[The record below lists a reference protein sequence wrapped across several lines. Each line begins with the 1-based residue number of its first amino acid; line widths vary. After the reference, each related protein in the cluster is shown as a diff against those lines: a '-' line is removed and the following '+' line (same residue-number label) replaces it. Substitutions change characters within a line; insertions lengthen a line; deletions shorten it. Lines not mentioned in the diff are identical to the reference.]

1 MDDNCNKILD
11 NIKHFFDNK
20 SEEQIKAF
28 YDDIIK
34 ENEYPSPLVTN
45 EFFTPIMQYIQ
56 VKITGCYDLKN
67 IEIIAFGI
75 GNNIENA
82 VLDAIKEDNRLLDNY
97 ANMSIEYRTVY
108 LNGVN
113 EVINIIPFEN
123 DPDKK
128 EIKDID
134 YILSMMENTKI
145 YYHRMNL

>member
-1 MDDNCNKILD
+1 MSDNCNKILY

-20 SEEQIKAF
+20 SEEQIKEF

-34 ENEYPSPLVTN
+34 ENEYPSPLVTD

-56 VKITGCYDLKN
+56 VKIIGCYDLKN
-67 IEIIAFGI
+67 NEIIAFGI

-82 VLDAIKEDNRLLDNY
+82 VLDAIKENNRLLDNY

-113 EVINIIPFEN
+113 TVINIIPFEN

-134 YILSMMENTKI
+134 YILSMMENTKL

>member
-34 ENEYPSPLVTN
+34 ENEYPSPLVTD

-56 VKITGCYDLKN
+56 VKIIGCYDLKN

>member
-1 MDDNCNKILD
+1 MNDNCNKILD

-56 VKITGCYDLKN
+56 VKITACYDLKN

>member
-1 MDDNCNKILD
+1 MSDNCNKILY

-20 SEEQIKAF
+20 SEEQIKEF

-34 ENEYPSPLVTN
+34 ENEYPSPLVTD

-56 VKITGCYDLKN
+56 VKIIGCYDLKN

-128 EIKDID
+128 KIKDID
-134 YILSMMENTKI
+134 YILSMMENAKL

>member
-34 ENEYPSPLVTN
+34 ENEYTSPLVTD

-56 VKITGCYDLKN
+56 VKIIGCYDLKN

-82 VLDAIKEDNRLLDNY
+82 VLDAIKEDNRLLDNSLFFLY
-97 ANMSIEYRTVY
+97 D
-108 LNGVN
+108 LH
-113 EVINIIPFEN
+113 
-123 DPDKK
+123 
-128 EIKDID
+128 
-134 YILSMMENTKI
+134 L
-145 YYHRMNL
+145 

>member
-20 SEEQIKAF
+20 SEEQIKEF
-28 YDDIIK
+28 YDDIVK

-56 VKITGCYDLKN
+56 VKIIGCYDLKN

-128 EIKDID
+128 KIIDTD
-134 YILSMMENTKI
+134 YILSMMENTKL
-145 YYHRMNL
+145 YYHQMNL

>member
-1 MDDNCNKILD
+1 MNDNCNKILD

-45 EFFTPIMQYIQ
+45 EFFTPIMAYIQ